1 MKYFEDIGSSLP
13 SGFSYDNFVRNQF
26 LKENKL
32 IVESTPV
39 KTGTTI
45 AGLIFKDG
53 IVLGADT
60 RSTSGPIVANKNC
73 IKIHYLA
80 PNMYCC
86 GAGTAADCDFVT
98 DMVSHELEL
107 IRLNT
112 NRECRVVNAVTI
124 ARNHLFYYGGYIGA
138 YLIIGGV
145 DCKGPHLVNV
155 SAEGTVKWVPYY
167 ATGSGSLS
175 AISMIESY
183 YKEDLAVSF
192 ECER

>member
-1 MKYFEDIGSSLP
+1 
-13 SGFSYDNFVRNQF
+13 
-26 LKENKL
+26 
-32 IVESTPV
+32 
-39 KTGTTI
+39 
-45 AGLIFKDG
+45 
-53 IVLGADT
+53 
-60 RSTSGPIVANKNC
+60 
-73 IKIHYLA
+73 
-80 PNMYCC
+80 MYCC

-183 YKEDLAVSF
+183 YKEDLALEEAKELIVRAIEGGIYHDLGSGSNVDLCIIQKGKVEYLRNYVRKNKKEFSMEQSYAFPKGTTKVLKESVVKLADLKIEEVSMPM
-192 ECER
+192 EVL

>member
-1 MKYFEDIGSSLP
+1 M
-13 SGFSYDNFVRNQF
+13 
-26 LKENKL
+26 
-32 IVESTPV
+32 
-39 KTGTTI
+39 
-45 AGLIFKDG
+45 
-53 IVLGADT
+53 LGADT
-60 RSTSGPIVANKNC
+60 RSTAGPIVANKNC
-73 IKIHYLA
+73 VKIHYLA

-155 SAEGTVKWVPYY
+155 SAEGTVQWVPYY

-183 YKEDLAVSF
+183 YKEDLTVNF